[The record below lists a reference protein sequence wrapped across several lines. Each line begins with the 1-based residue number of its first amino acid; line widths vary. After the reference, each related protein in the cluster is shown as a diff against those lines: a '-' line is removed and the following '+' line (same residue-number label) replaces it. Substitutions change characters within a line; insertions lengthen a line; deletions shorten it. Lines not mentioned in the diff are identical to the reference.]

1 MKNPTLLPQQLKPTH
16 LIRFREKYGLSVSDC
31 RDMLGHK
38 SASTWSRWETG
49 RVAIPLWLSWA
60 LIPLAGRLQKL
71 EGVLK

>member
-1 MKNPTLLPQQLKPTH
+1 MKNPTLLPQQLTPTH

-38 SASTWSRWETG
+38 SPSTWSLWETG

-60 LIPLAGRLQKL
+60 LITWAGRLQKL
-71 EGVLK
+71 EEVLK

>member
-1 MKNPTLLPQQLKPTH
+1 MKNPSLLPQQLTPTH

-38 SASTWSRWETG
+38 SPSTWSRWETG

-60 LIPLAGRLQKL
+60 LITLAGRLQKL
-71 EGVLK
+71 EEVLK